1 VGEVV
6 QIFPQARY
14 KVKIGDAVDKLLL
27 SLGFPA
33 SCLASEDEFNAA
45 VEAETKK
52 SEQAASM
59 EQITQ
64 IGQALPGMG
73 KAIEPNS
80 PAEALV
86 EGMGGKLK
94 GQEATE

>member
-1 VGEVV
+1 
-6 QIFPQARY
+6 
-14 KVKIGDAVDKLLL
+14 
-27 SLGFPA
+27 
-33 SCLASEDEFNAA
+33 
-45 VEAETKK
+45 
-52 SEQAASM
+52 M